1 VKSRVRSLLRVVVV
15 LALVVTSRA
24 GAFHDEPRRA
34 KTIKAPLVTSYV
46 PCTSP
51 NTVTL
56 GFPALSA
63 CHPAQRMDTLCGFA
77 NVDTSLSGYG
87 KASGKARPNGD
98 FKIEIVAKGLS
109 LGCEGHTLC
118 GNVRVR
124 ATTHRCDE
132 GPCTVVD
139 MDFNVPSPT
148 SCCTVV
154 SGACV
159 VSTTINSEVL
169 GTLVAGDRTG
179 FEVFGFGLKRTT
191 GPDLPTGNT
200 FASGGLTP

>member
-1 VKSRVRSLLRVVVV
+1 VKFPRRSVVR
-15 LALVVTSRA
+15 ALVAVAVVYASQA

-34 KTIKAPLVTSYV
+34 KTIKAPLVTAYV
-46 PCTSP
+46 PCTNP
-51 NTVTL
+51 NTQTL
-56 GFPALSA
+56 GFVPLSA
-63 CHPAQRMDTLCGFA
+63 CYPAQRMDPLCGFA
-77 NVDTSLSGYG
+77 NPATNLSGYG

-98 FKIEIVAKGLS
+98 FKIDISAKGLNG
-109 LGCEGHTLC
+109 GCEGQTLC

-139 MDFNVPSPT
+139 FDFSVPSPT
-148 SCCTVV
+148 SCCTVL
-154 SGACV
+154 SGVCN

-169 GTLVAGDRTG
+169 GTLVVGDRTA

-191 GPDLPTGNT
+191 GPDQPTGNT